1 MLEALPSADRAALD
15 DFLPLVYDELRALAG
30 RCLANERVD
39 HTLQPTALVN
49 EAYFRLI
56 GQRNLRPGDRAQFF
70 AIAATTIRRILVD
83 HAKRRGADK
92 RGGGGSW
99 QRITLADV
107 DLSNGSDESNEPEV
121 RELDEALNE
130 LAMLDERAAK
140 VVTMRYFGG
149 MTLAQVAYA
158 LGVSTRTIADDWAM
172 AKAWLRRALEGQV
185 QP

>member
-1 MLEALPSADRAALD
+1 MLEHAETLETVDRAALD
-15 DFLPLVYDELRALAG
+15 DFLPFVYDELRALAA
-30 RCLANERVD
+30 RCLANERKD

-49 EAYFRLI
+49 EAYVRLI
-56 GQRNLRPGDRAQFF
+56 GQRNLRPSDRAQFF

-92 RGGGGSW
+92 RGGGGAW
-99 QRITLADV
+99 QRVTLADV
-107 DLSNGSDESNEPEV
+107 DACDGSAEPEV
-121 RELDEALNE
+121 LELDEALNE

-172 AKAWLRRALEGQV
+172 AKAWLRRALESQV